1 MSMGVIEILKISRD
15 TILLNKGRA
24 LLTILGVII
33 GVMAVILMISI
44 GEGARKYIRDEFTG
58 LGSNILV
65 VVPGRTSSEGG
76 PHMGTSAV
84 RKLVYDDAKLI
95 KRRSRYIQSSIP
107 VIVGT
112 SLIKYRAKSR
122 YTYVEGVTE
131 EFFKVRNLSV
141 DSGRFLTRA
150 DVELKRRVCVIGRT
164 VKKDILGDINPL
176 GALITIGDSKYRV
189 VGLMAPKG
197 VTLGFDFD
205 DLVFIPVT
213 TAMELF
219 DTDSLFNITVKVR
232 SEREIPLAKEDIRK
246 TLIKKHAGEE
256 DFTVLSQDEMLSVME
271 RILKIMTA
279 VLAGIASIS
288 LLVGGIGIM
297 NIMLVSVKERT
308 REIGL
313 RKAIGAKSR
322 DILFQ
327 FLVEAVALSI
337 TGGLI
342 GIVLGVVLSYVIPVF
357 IPYLPTRLGIWAIL
371 IAFFFSAG
379 VGVFFGVYP
388 AKKAAEL
395 DPIKALRYE

>member
-1 MSMGVIEILKISRD
+1 MINR
-15 TILLNKGRA
+15 TRA
-24 LLTILGVII
+24 FLTVLGVII
-33 GVMAVILMISI
+33 GVTAVILMVSI
-44 GEGARKYIRDEFTG
+44 GEGARRYIRDEFTG

-65 VVPGRTSSEGG
+65 VVPGKTSSEGG

-84 RKLVYDDAKLI
+84 RKLVYEDAELI
-95 KRRSRYIQSSIP
+95 KRRSRYIRSSIP
-107 VIVGT
+107 VVVGT
-112 SLIKYRAKSR
+112 SLIKYKAKSR
-122 YTYVEGVTE
+122 YTYVEGVSE
-131 EFFKVRNLSV
+131 EFFRVRNLSV
-141 DSGRFLTRA
+141 DSGRFFTEA
-150 DVELKRRVCVIGRT
+150 DVEAKRRVCVIGRT
-164 VKKDILGDINPL
+164 VKKEILGDMNPL
-176 GALITIGDSKYRV
+176 GTLITIGESKFRV

-232 SEREIPLAKEDIRK
+232 SEHEIHLAKEDIKK

-288 LLVGGIGIM
+288 LLVGGVGIM

-313 RKAIGAKSR
+313 RKAIGAKNR

-327 FLVEAVALSI
+327 FLAEAVMLSLV
-337 TGGLI
+337 GGLLGILI
-342 GIVLGVVLSYVIPVF
+342 GIILSWMIPIF
-357 IPYLPTRLGIWAIL
+357 ISYLPTKLSAWSVVMAFSFSVFVGI
-371 IAFFFSAG
+371 
-379 VGVFFGVYP
+379 FFGVYP
-388 AKKAAEL
+388 ARKAASL
-395 DPIKALRYE
+395 DPINALRYE